1 MKNNFDLKKFLIE
14 NQLTKNSK
22 TLQEALTV
30 VGHTEEELKKNAE
43 ELVAAAEKAGRKAT
57 IEYNTNPGY
66 EDQIDSVY
74 IGAPGLGTPD
84 EVRAVQ
90 DRQFADYKKNKK
102 PNQPGTIKDGKKLKK
117 LTVGGKTYVKGEE
130 DSNGEGRI
138 ETIEKY
144 SNGYLITGG
153 IYSDYGD
160 GDGPKEQYSY
170 AIDLKG
176 NETDEEDLDMFNE
189 AEIEGNQDGD
199 DEALSPEE
207 LANKHAGSPMFK
219 EDFAPSPNEDVPDA
233 NAEEFDIATAFKKAG
248 VDMSKPVMV
257 LHAYGSASFGGDD
270 KYEMSAEAAIKKL
283 EAERQE
289 NQKNYT
295 DDGEEVPSDMH
306 SYEFDNYSVLEEEM
320 PEGHEYKL
328 SYGLNGDYT
337 YSITQEKSGLSE
349 ISNNNNKEMKNN
361 FDLKKF
367 LIENKLTK
375 NSLSENIEAFSD
387 TIQVVGYPKTVED
400 ALKVIERYERDRD
413 PVSREEAKE
422 IIADM
427 RATDDDDFDR
437 NITNLIAKAFNIK
450 LKGVNEDEAGKEVK
464 TVSFPNGLTVTVGEP
479 HPEEGGIVNF
489 IRKGEDGYEIG
500 FEDGDAGGSYSVDSK
515 GEFLDK
521 DDDEG
526 FATDIVKYIADTY
539 IQNAKDGDKAYAE
552 FRDLNIRDAA
562 FDVAGILQDRKHP
575 LYGETKK
582 EYQIVSRDKK
592 RGLFEAKVG
601 DNNNNKKMK
610 NNFDLKKFLTENKLT
625 ANSRQIVN
633 ENQLPD
639 ATKDLKASD
648 AFKAVGIDM
657 NEPVL
662 VLTQD
667 GGHGEQETKGT
678 VSAQEAL
685 KMFQQLRAKGMED
698 DKQDYYEFE
707 NEINFSAEGYEYKIA
722 YFEEESTTTAL
733 MQKSGVNEIDA
744 DLLKRAQNTPAPK
757 DGSARLAKRKASLDN
772 EKAGTLQVSKGP
784 NAEQE
789 QKVIDIARDAI
800 ALMDEQPGTNAADAL
815 NSVLGI

>member
-1 MKNNFDLKKFLIE
+1 MKNNFDLRKFLIE
-14 NQLTKNSK
+14 NKVTKNSK
-22 TLQEALTV
+22 ALQEALTV

-66 EDQIDSVY
+66 EDQINSVD

-90 DRQFADYKKNKK
+90 DRQFADYEKNKK
-102 PNQPGTIKDGKKLKK
+102 PNQPGTTKDGKKLKK
-117 LTVGGKTYVKGEE
+117 LTVGGKTYEKGEE

-138 ETIEKY
+138 EQIEKY

-160 GDGPKEQYSY
+160 GDEPKEQYSY

-176 NETDEEDLDMFNE
+176 NEIDEEDLDMFNE
-189 AEIEGNQDGD
+189 
-199 DEALSPEE
+199 
-207 LANKHAGSPMFK
+207 
-219 EDFAPSPNEDVPDA
+219 
-233 NAEEFDIATAFKKAG
+233 
-248 VDMSKPVMV
+248 SK
-257 LHAYGSASFGGDD
+257 S
-270 KYEMSAEAAIKKL
+270 
-283 EAERQE
+283 
-289 NQKNYT
+289 T
-295 DDGEEVPSDMH
+295 
-306 SYEFDNYSVLEEEM
+306 
-320 PEGHEYKL
+320 
-328 SYGLNGDYT
+328 
-337 YSITQEKSGLSE
+337 LSE
-349 ISNNNNKEMKNN
+349 I
-361 FDLKKF
+361 
-367 LIENKLTK
+367 
-375 NSLSENIEAFSD
+375 
-387 TIQVVGYPKTVED
+387 
-400 ALKVIERYERDRD
+400 
-413 PVSREEAKE
+413 
-422 IIADM
+422 
-427 RATDDDDFDR
+427 
-437 NITNLIAKAFNIK
+437 
-450 LKGVNEDEAGKEVK
+450 
-464 TVSFPNGLTVTVGEP
+464 
-479 HPEEGGIVNF
+479 
-489 IRKGEDGYEIG
+489 
-500 FEDGDAGGSYSVDSK
+500 
-515 GEFLDK
+515 
-521 DDDEG
+521 
-526 FATDIVKYIADTY
+526 
-539 IQNAKDGDKAYAE
+539 
-552 FRDLNIRDAA
+552 
-562 FDVAGILQDRKHP
+562 
-575 LYGETKK
+575 
-582 EYQIVSRDKK
+582 
-592 RGLFEAKVG
+592 
-601 DNNNNKKMK
+601 NNNNKKEMK

-625 ANSRQIVN
+625 SNSRQIVN

-744 DLLKRAQNTPAPK
+744 DLLKRAQNTPVPK
-757 DGSARLAKRKASLDN
+757 GAKDRLAKRKAGLDN
-772 EKAGTLQVSKGP
+772 ERAGTLQVSKGP

-800 ALMDEQPGTNAADAL
+800 ALMDEQPGTSAEDAL
-815 NSVLGI
+815 NSVLGA